1 MKKRNILGVA
11 LALIVLP
18 FVSHAEGRDLT
29 TDVNMHKL
37 SATHPITTDGLTMG
51 VTVSSNNPSAMEQPP
66 AHSLTYQGITFS
78 TSAYDAL
85 TNDSYL
91 LKLGGSIHN
100 HLIFDGA
107 STDWDVAG
115 DGFWLPGSGP
125 LHSLDTT
132 RTKQLSA
139 EWDTVVGGNTQ
150 RMILWTEKNKTT
162 HLGVSTYIGT
172 GAEPDQGDN
181 LLLTG
186 SGHKRQAELQWGGQ
200 KGDGSLSLCTG
211 GACYVALLPNGY
223 LDILGSVTKNAFITD
238 DGSLIFG
245 AIDSDHQPALMRKKT
260 NNVATVKFVD
270 SNDATGKTGANLEV
284 GAVSVQSYKRDVL
297 PTNLPDGSSV
307 WCEDCQLNGLSGVIV
322 YWHASKSVWANAVN
336 TVVK

>member
-1 MKKRNILGVA
+1 MKTRNFLGALLVA
-11 LALIVLP
+11 AL
-18 FVSHAEGRDLT
+18 FSTSGMAQGRDLT
-29 TDVNMHKL
+29 TDVNLHKL

-51 VTVSSNNPSAMEQPP
+51 VTVSSDNPSAMEQPP
-66 AHSLTYQGITFS
+66 ARSLTYRGITFS

-85 TNDSYL
+85 TDDSYL

-107 STDWDVAG
+107 ATDWDVAG

-150 RMILWTEKNKTT
+150 RMMLWTEKNKTT
-162 HLGVSTYIGT
+162 HLGVSTYVGT

-245 AIDSDHQPALMRKKT
+245 SENSAHQPAVLRVKT
-260 NNVATVKFVD
+260 NGAATVKFVD
-270 SNDATGKTGANLEV
+270 TDDSTGSAGANVEV
-284 GAVSVQSYKRDVL
+284 GALSVQRYKRTAL
-297 PTNLPDGSSV
+297 PTNLPEGSSV
-307 WCEDCQLNGLSGVIV
+307 WCEDCQLNGFSGVVV
-322 YWHASKSVWANAVN
+322 YWHASKSVWTNALNVS
-336 TVVK
+336 VK